1 MKLYDTLSGQVKEFT
16 SQDNQVKLYVCGI
29 TPYASAHVGHAMSYV
44 IFDVL
49 RRYLEYLG
57 YQVKHVQNFT
67 DIDDKIIERARQ
79 EGISTKELANRY
91 INEYFREMDTLN
103 VQRAHVYANA
113 TNEVTHM
120 VDMIKVL
127 IEKEYAYV
135 AGGDVYFRVTKNPD
149 YGKLSHRSLDHMI
162 SGARVKVSRDKEHS
176 MDFALWKAA
185 KKGEPKWESPWGK
198 GRPGW
203 HIECSAISLKYLG
216 NDLDIHG
223 GGQDLIFPHHENE
236 LAQSEIHTGKSPFA
250 RFWLHNGLLQMS
262 EEKMSKSL
270 GNVVTVKEASNKY
283 GPDALRL
290 FVLGSHY
297 RSPLMYSDVALEAA
311 KRASNRLNNALQP
324 GSGERGDDLDP
335 IQYSQRFFQVMDNDL
350 NTPQALSSM
359 FNLVR
364 AINRVK
370 DSGGSVSQAQ
380 HSLREMGELLGIKFK
395 DPGLYDRMDI
405 APFIELLID
414 TRKMLR
420 SQKNYHDAD
429 KIRQGL
435 NDLGVSLEDDANG
448 TMWKYHEFVN
458 GTDNLEE

>member
-16 SQDNQVKLYVCGI
+16 SRDNEVKLYVCGI
-29 TPYASAHVGHAMSYV
+29 TPYASAHVGHAMSYI

-49 RRYLEYLG
+49 RRYLEHLG

-79 EGISTKELANRY
+79 DGISTQELADRY
-91 INEYFREMDTLN
+91 IDEYFREMDSLN

-135 AGGDVYFRVTKNPD
+135 AGNDVYFRVTKNPN

-162 SGARVKVSRDKEHS
+162 SGARVKVSKDKEHP
-176 MDFALWKAA
+176 MDFALWKGA
-185 KKGEPKWESPWGK
+185 KKGEPNWKSPWSK

-216 NDLDIHG
+216 DDIDIHG

-236 LAQSEIHTGKSPFA
+236 LAQSEIHTGQSPFA

-262 EEKMSKSL
+262 EEKMSKSV

-283 GPDALRL
+283 SPDALRL

-297 RSPLMYSDVALEAA
+297 RRPLMYSDDALVAAS
-311 KRASNRLNNALQP
+311 RASNRLTNALQP
-324 GSGERGDDLDP
+324 NSAKRSDELDP
-335 IQYSQRFFQVMDNDL
+335 TAYSQQFFQFMDNDL
-350 NTPQALSSM
+350 NTPQAVSSM
-359 FNLVR
+359 FNLAR
-364 AINRVK
+364 EINRVK
-370 DSGGSVSQAQ
+370 DSGGSVSKSQN
-380 HSLREMGELLGIKFK
+380 SLRQMGELLGLTFK
-395 DPGLYDRMDI
+395 DPELSVRTDI
-405 APFIELLID
+405 APFIDLLIE
-414 TRKMLR
+414 TRKNLR
-420 SQKNYHDAD
+420 SQENYHDAD

-435 NDLGVSLEDDANG
+435 NDLGVFLEDDANN
-448 TMWKYHEFVN
+448 TTWKYQGSLD
-458 GTDNLEE
+458 GTHDL